1 VRTVDRDGCCQGRSR
16 RSQVGLAAPRMPS
29 AARNSLE
36 SPDEAIVVH
45 MVERRMPLSARD
57 GIALEP
63 ALREGVPEFAEE
75 AIRQWIFE
83 TAGLDENEARH
94 SLIRL
99 GLTLPASYRRRY
111 ARELEEAEEEQARLD
126 AEWKARQQARQEA
139 QSKAT
144 ATVPS
149 LYSEPRR
156 QLATW
161 PTDPYVLF
169 LSEGTDRAILWDIAD
184 DLLHAL
190 CIEPLPSDT
199 PIWAVGKRS
208 DAKRTK
214 QIVEPLRRLLEE
226 SRSVY
231 EIQPSQRGL
240 RRRLDAILAESSD
253 RSAASAVAV
262 GRPRAQHH
270 LTKARDLLYGLHPD
284 PSAAYVEMI
293 LAVEEVACPLFLP
306 NDPVPTLGK
315 VRAHL
320 RESSTRYEY
329 VLQGKDHAG
338 STAGV
343 VAMLTDLWEGHS
355 DRHGGG
361 PECVPVSQQAAEV
374 AFTLA
379 ASLVAIFA
387 TGAVHVR

>member
-1 VRTVDRDGCCQGRSR
+1 MG
-16 RSQVGLAAPRMPS
+16 
-29 AARNSLE
+29 
-36 SPDEAIVVH
+36 
-45 MVERRMPLSARD
+45 ERRMPLSVRD
-57 GIALEP
+57 GTALEP

-83 TAGLDENEARH
+83 TASLEEDEARH

-99 GLTLPASYRRRY
+99 GLTLPAAYRRRH

-126 AEWKARQQARQEA
+126 AEWKAQQQARQEA

-144 ATVPS
+144 ATTTVPS

-156 QLATW
+156 QLATR

-199 PIWAVGKRS
+199 PIWAVVKRS

-253 RSAASAVAV
+253 RSAASAVEV
-262 GRPRAQHH
+262 GRPRAKDH
-270 LTKARDLLYGLHPD
+270 LIKARDLIYGLRPD

-306 NDPVPTLGK
+306 NDPMPTLGK

-329 VLQGKDHAG
+329 VLPGKDHAG

-343 VAMLTDLWEGHS
+343 VSMITDLWEGHS

-374 AFTLA
+374 AFTVTV
-379 ASLVAIFA
+379 SLVAIFA
-387 TGAVHVR
+387 TSAVRVR